1 VFQRNEFTI
10 SGGQLIGVGVIVIL
24 TLWNLLGVQEGKW
37 LQNIFTVAKIGAL
50 AVLVVIGL
58 TLTVSSDA
66 IKANTAAP
74 WSGIESTAQFESVNK
89 LIPTGGLLV
98 ALMVMGG
105 ALVGALFSSDAWNNV
120 TFIAGEVKQPQRT
133 LPLSLVFG
141 TGMVI
146 VLYLLANVAYLA
158 SLPLS

>member
-1 VFQRNEFTI
+1 Q
-10 SGGQLIGVGVIVIL
+10 
-24 TLWNLLGVQEGKW
+24 K
-37 LQNIFTVAKIGAL
+37 IFTVAKIGAL
-50 AVLVVIGL
+50 VLLIVIGL
-58 TLTVSSDA
+58 TLTASSDA
-66 IKANTAAP
+66 IRTNTAHP
-74 WSGIESTAQFESVNK
+74 WSGIESTKQFEGVNR
-89 LIPTGGLLV
+89 LVPTGGLLV

-158 SLPLS
+158 SL